1 MNSTFDNTK
10 PIYLQ
15 IVERLESEIIS
26 GARSPGERIESVRDL
41 ALRLKVNP
49 NTVQRAFAE
58 LETEKLIETER
69 TNGRY
74 VTKNESKIKKLK
86 EKFYK
91 EKTKEYLNEMKKIG
105 IEIIEIRRKNEN

>member
-1 MNSTFDNTK
+1 MNYVFNNNQ

-15 IVERLESEIIS
+15 IIEQLESEIIS

-41 ALRLKVNP
+41 ALKLRVNP
-49 NTVQRAFAE
+49 NTVQRALSE
-58 LETEKLIETER
+58 LEAEKLVETER

-74 VTKNESKIKKLK
+74 VTKNELKIKKLK
-86 EKFYK
+86 EKYYK